1 MSNKPIDLD
10 LVGKLKEA
18 KYTRKLTS
26 NDLLKCDPNDLIEPR
41 NHPILKKV
49 SRPTLYRFLLA
60 GKIVS
65 ILIGQKWLTT
75 TDCIEDFLKECSQ
88 THGKKAIAA
97 DERQE
102 VLAKREREVVAAE
115 AKFASRR
122 TCKK

>member
-1 MSNKPIDLD
+1 M
-10 LVGKLKEA
+10 
-18 KYTRKLTS
+18 TS

-65 ILIGQKWLTT
+65 IRIGQKWLTT

-88 THGKKAIAA
+88 PHGKKTIAA

-102 VLAKREREVVAAE
+102 MLAKREREVVAAE
-115 AKFASRR
+115 VHFALRKTR
-122 TCKK
+122 KK

>member
-1 MSNKPIDLD
+1 M
-10 LVGKLKEA
+10 
-18 KYTRKLTS
+18 TS

-65 ILIGQKWLTT
+65 IRIGQKWLTT
-75 TDCIEDFLKECSQ
+75 SQCIEDFLKECSQ
-88 THGKKAIAA
+88 SQGKKAIAA

-102 VLAKREREVVAAE
+102 MLAKREREVVAAE
-115 AKFASRR
+115 RVFASRKTR
-122 TCKK
+122 KK